1 MKKSHSVPEIEAQH
15 QLKPMPASEEIINLL
30 AQAPNVLDFK
40 PSEEAR
46 NRVWELIAR
55 EKEGTLTEEEQ
66 NELEHY
72 AQVEHLMRLV
82 KAQARKR
89 LKQAS

>member
-15 QLKPMPASEEIINLL
+15 KLKPMPASEEIINLL

-55 EKEGTLTEEEQ
+55 EKEGTLTEEEH

>member
-15 QLKPMPASEEIINLL
+15 QLKPRPASEEIINLL

>member
-1 MKKSHSVPEIEAQH
+1 MKQSDSMEEMEAQR
-15 QLKPMPASEEIINLL
+15 QIKSMPASEEIINIL
-30 AQAPNVLDFK
+30 AQAPNVLDFR
-40 PSEEAR
+40 PSEKAR
-46 NRVWELIAR
+46 KRVWELSAR
-55 EKEGTLTEEEQ
+55 EKEGTLTEDEK

-72 AQVEHLMRLV
+72 AQIEHLMRLV

>member
-1 MKKSHSVPEIEAQH
+1 MNKNNPVPESEAEQH
-15 QLKPMPASEEIINLL
+15 KPMPASEEIINLL

-46 NRVWELIAR
+46 TRVWELVAR
-55 EKEGTLTEEEQ
+55 EKQGTLTEAEKH
-66 NELEHY
+66 ELDHY
-72 AQVEHLMRLV
+72 AQIEHLMRLV

-89 LKQAS
+89 LKQSS

>member
-1 MKKSHSVPEIEAQH
+1 MKKSDTMQETDTQQQIKS
-15 QLKPMPASEEIINLL
+15 MPASEEIIDLL
-30 AQAPNVLDFK
+30 SQAPNILDFK
-40 PSEEAR
+40 PSEQAR

-55 EKEGTLTEEEQ
+55 EKEGTLTQDEK